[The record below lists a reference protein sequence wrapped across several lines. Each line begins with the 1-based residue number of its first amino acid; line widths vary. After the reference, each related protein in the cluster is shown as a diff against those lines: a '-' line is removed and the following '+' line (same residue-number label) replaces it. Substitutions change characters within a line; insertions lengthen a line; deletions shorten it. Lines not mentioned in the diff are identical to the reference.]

1 MFHLETPNIRFNH
14 LVICS
19 KGYWGHRSPKVIQGR
34 LGSLSV
40 QNKIIAI
47 LVPRTFF
54 NYSKT

>member
-19 KGYWGHRSPKVIQGR
+19 EGYWGHRSPKVIQGR
-34 LGSLSV
+34 LGSLNV

-47 LVPRTFF
+47 PHTFF